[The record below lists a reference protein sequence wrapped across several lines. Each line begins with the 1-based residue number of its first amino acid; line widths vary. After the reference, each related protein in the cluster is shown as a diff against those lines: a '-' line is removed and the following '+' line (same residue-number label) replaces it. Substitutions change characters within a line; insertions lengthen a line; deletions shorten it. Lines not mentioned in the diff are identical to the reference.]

1 MSRNRHIGPCPRG
14 WGAAWMSLEERFGL
28 DVYLHGKRVVEDP
41 SAGVR
46 LP

>member
-1 MSRNRHIGPCPRG
+1 
-14 WGAAWMSLEERFGL
+14 MSLEERFGL